1 MDFNAQP
8 KSLDVVQAKRIL
20 RQVAVM
26 ADRYGLG
33 DESVALLKKAKK
45 SGFYDDNIISG
56 LIFCLANGSGSS
68 GDGGPREAV
77 KLYAEAEV
85 RLGGAEQAP
94 SSYVAAIYAFFRD
107 RQESKA
113 REMLNYFE
121 ASCVPCLNDNV
132 RDYYVEFLELIKE
145 ELLHM

>member
-1 MDFNAQP
+1 MDSSARP

-33 DESVALLKKAKK
+33 NESIELLKKAKN
-45 SGFYDDNIISG
+45 SGFYDDNVISG
-56 LIFCLANGSGSS
+56 LIFCLANSS
-68 GDGGPREAV
+68 DAEDAI
-77 KLYAEAEV
+77 KLYAEAEK

-94 SSYVAAIYAFFRD
+94 SSYVAAIYAMLRG
-107 RQESKA
+107 RRETKA
-113 REMLNYFE
+113 REMLKYFE
-121 ASCVPCLNDNV
+121 ASCVPCLNDSV

-145 ELLHM
+145 QLRM